1 MDEESK
7 EAISHGT
14 PENRRYIRM
23 TMRWGGSFKTKLT
36 SSILVI
42 SFILSLAL
50 YRLDQLNSTPTA
62 PSNFSWLNKAEIYV
76 LGLAIG
82 VTMYPLYPE
91 VAREHLMMY
100 RPFSDTPKIIKS
112 DFFRGSPVVERAIQI
127 SKRPGK
133 PYRLAWPSSTYKLSF
148 DPDEYK
154 EARIALALNGGY
166 VRVEGDN
173 VIASI
178 DIKYPQKSFA
188 PLIPIKGVGT
198 IGVEEGLFWV
208 LQKEGWLHSGEVHWH
223 CLERSD
229 A

>member
-7 EAISHGT
+7 EAISRGT

-42 SFILSLAL
+42 SFIVSLAL
-50 YRLDQLNSTPTA
+50 YRLDQLNSTPIA

-82 VTMYPLYPE
+82 VTGYPLYPE
-91 VAREHLMMY
+91 VACEHLMMY
-100 RPFSDTPKIIKS
+100 WPLSDTPKIIES
-112 DFFRGSPVVERAIQI
+112 DFYRGSLVVERAIQI
-127 SKRPGK
+127 SKRAGK

-154 EARIALALNGGY
+154 EARIVLALNGRY
-166 VRVEGDN
+166 VRVEGNN

-188 PLIPIKGVGT
+188 PLIPIKGLGT

-208 LQKEGWLHSGEVHWH
+208 LQKGGWLHSGKLEWH
-223 CLERSD
+223 CLEQSH

>member
-91 VAREHLMMY
+91 VAREHLMMC
-100 RPFSDTPKIIKS
+100 RPFSDRPKVIES

-127 SKRPGK
+127 SKRTGK
-133 PYRLAWPSSTYKLSF
+133 PYRLPWPSRTYKLSF
-148 DPDEYK
+148 NPDEYK

-166 VRVEGDN
+166 SRVEGDK
-173 VIASI
+173 VVVRV

-188 PLIPIKGVGT
+188 PLISIKGLGT

-208 LQKEGWLHSGEVHWH
+208 LQKEGWLHSGMVEW
-223 CLERSD
+223 RASIS
-229 A
+229 